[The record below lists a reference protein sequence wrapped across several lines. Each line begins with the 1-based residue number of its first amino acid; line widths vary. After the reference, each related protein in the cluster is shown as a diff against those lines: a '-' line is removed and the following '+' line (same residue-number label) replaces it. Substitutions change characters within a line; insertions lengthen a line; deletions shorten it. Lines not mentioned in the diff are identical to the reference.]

1 MDEILKPLLQ
11 SDLLTESVKRD
22 IQANWIKAVETK
34 TQMIREEVELEVKAR
49 LSEQF
54 TKDRDA
60 LVEAVDTFIGNQ
72 LKSELSELKEDIERF
87 RDLEVEAAKKIS
99 AEKSKMSKTLKS
111 EMEELTEAID
121 QFLEQRLSEEIEELT
136 EDIAIVKKN
145 EFGRRVV
152 EAFAQEFNM
161 HFVDEDSTQSK
172 LKLAESK
179 LRDANRKIA
188 LMEKKE
194 SKAARQD
201 KLNSVLS
208 NLTGSKR
215 EQMEFMLENVETE
228 KLQAVYDQYIGRI
241 LKEDTQVPNKK
252 TSLIDGNGDK
262 RVLNESK
269 KTSGA
274 DDFLTH
280 LKRYGGI

>member
-145 EFGRRVV
+145 EFGR
-152 EAFAQEFNM
+152 
-161 HFVDEDSTQSK
+161 
-172 LKLAESK
+172 
-179 LRDANRKIA
+179 
-188 LMEKKE
+188 
-194 SKAARQD
+194 
-201 KLNSVLS
+201 LS
-208 NLTGSKR
+208 
-215 EQMEFMLENVETE
+215 
-228 KLQAVYDQYIGRI
+228 
-241 LKEDTQVPNKK
+241 
-252 TSLIDGNGDK
+252 
-262 RVLNESK
+262 
-269 KTSGA
+269 
-274 DDFLTH
+274 
-280 LKRYGGI
+280 